1 MNRIV
6 IVDCWISLSVGSLNL
21 QRKLL
26 EFFWFY
32 PKLLT
37 EIELLENI
45 LKHKVERV
53 SFSCNMQIHGV
64 KII

>member
-26 EFFWFY
+26 EFFRFY
-32 PKLLT
+32 PELLT
-37 EIELLENI
+37 EIELLEDI
-45 LKHKVERV
+45 LKHKV
-53 SFSCNMQIHGV
+53 
-64 KII
+64 